1 MSPLSINFSSVSGMA
16 DEIILVTF
24 DAKLDLHSNEGQMP
38 EILPQMMNTQEI
50 LDRQKEQKRQ
60 RNIEENLR
68 RKHNLEKSKDEIKDT
83 SVDYNLKVAV
93 DSNAN
98 TLKTI
103 KEQPM
108 ASTNNN
114 TFNEQFL
121 KQNMDFFN
129 TVKTDLNDNR
139 LIDMQR
145 ENDALRDHNQT
156 LVAQLAE
163 KDSMVKMYLQKLESL
178 SEQFTR
184 LEGKIN
190 SSTVAMQQNL
200 TP

>member
-24 DAKLDLHSNEGQMP
+24 DAKLDLHSNEGKMP
-38 EILPQMMNTQEI
+38 EIVPQMMNTQEI

-60 RNIEENLR
+60 RNKEEDLR

-114 TFNEQFL
+114 TFNDQFL

-163 KDSMVKMYLQKLESL
+163 KDSMVKM
-178 SEQFTR
+178 
-184 LEGKIN
+184 
-190 SSTVAMQQNL
+190 
-200 TP
+200 